1 MNVKDEEFKKLLQKY
16 KKITVLGMSP
26 DSSKPSQ
33 KVPLFMRSKG
43 YEIVG
48 VHPSETEIA
57 GMKVYPTL
65 KDVPAEFRKFVDV
78 FRRSD
83 KLPEVVDEV
92 LAAGGVEVLWIQLG
106 LTHPEAEKRAES
118 AGIKVVSD
126 RCLHIEFNK
135 HMI

>member
-1 MNVKDEEFKKLLQKY
+1 MNVKDADFKKLLEKY

-26 DSSKPSQ
+26 DNTKPSQ

-48 VHPSETEIA
+48 IHPSETEIA

-65 KDVPAEFRKFVDV
+65 KDVPAEYRKFVDV

-106 LTHPEAEKRAES
+106 LTHPEAEKRAEA
-118 AGIKVVSD
+118 AGIKVISD
-126 RCLHIEFNK
+126 RCLHIEYNK